1 MIELSKAEF
10 EVMQAIWAKHPAR
23 ASEVIERLD
32 DDKKWQDKTVKTFLG
47 RLVKKGALSF
57 ERDGRQYIY
66 SPMIEQ
72 ENYTLKESKSFIERF
87 FSGRVAPL
95 VSGFAQSKELSQR
108 DIDEL
113 KKVISDWEQNNPE
126 ADSDNSQ
133 DKATGIEPK
142 DK

>member
-10 EVMQAIWAKHPAR
+10 EVMQVIWKKHPVR
-23 ASEVIERLD
+23 ANEIIEQLEGD
-32 DDKKWQDKTVKTFLG
+32 NEWQDKTVKTFLN

-66 SPMIEQ
+66 SPAIEQ
-72 ENYTLKESKSFIERF
+72 QNYTLKESKSFIERF
-87 FSGRVAPL
+87 FSGRIAPL

-113 KKVISDWEQNNPE
+113 KQVISDWEQNN
-126 ADSDNSQ
+126 
-133 DKATGIEPK
+133 K